1 MPAASRKYIASLA
14 SGIGNKLK
22 NILPMNNPVRDKMFS
37 EKIVW
42 LVKNF
47 PTRVLRDIRNLFQ
60 VFCIHIYC

>member
-1 MPAASRKYIASLA
+1 
-14 SGIGNKLK
+14 
-22 NILPMNNPVRDKMFS
+22 MNNPVRDKMFS